1 MYLTFW
7 LLGISD
13 GLTQAN
19 YWWNWA
25 NSNLWDTLDY
35 SGGSFYKYAVNTP
48 FFECEAGSMYQLM
61 WKLYNYDPSM
71 SNVNNLFTD
80 METRFLSQGWNSP
93 QWADY
98 VVVHAFGVN
107 GSISNSQER
116 LENTITSWGTLL
128 GFYGNMSS
136 TMQSQVQALL
146 YGSAGAEPAWN
157 LTFQSQIYDNSTNM
171 FSLPY
176 QGGSVEAT
184 ADAAV
189 LLMLL
194 STVPVNGSLAVPLA
208 DSVYED
214 INNVVDGGVSNIN
227 VTSRTVTLSVVNP
240 GTFLSTFGTNIFEYN
255 LNSSGV
261 WQLTFSN
268 DWNNITSQT
277 LLSVLPS
284 SRQYLG
290 MANNAFTISASSDSY
305 SIIQPSGLVNVNN
318 GNNETFYYSAKNGGV
333 ITQVIVDNVTV
344 PITGSYTFTNVQAS
358 HTIFVFSSPPP
369 PPTPT
374 PTPIPT
380 ATPTL
385 TPTTNP
391 TTMPTPTQ
399 NPTPTITPITTSKPT
414 LSTPWIPIFLI
425 SMTAFLVISGVV
437 ILAYSGL
444 KMKKRLSQ
452 PINAL

>member
-1 MYLTFW
+1 
-7 LLGISD
+7 
-13 GLTQAN
+13 
-19 YWWNWA
+19 
-25 NSNLWDTLDY
+25 
-35 SGGSFYKYAVNTP
+35 
-48 FFECEAGSMYQLM
+48 
-61 WKLYNYDPSM
+61 
-71 SNVNNLFTD
+71 
-80 METRFLSQGWNSP
+80 
-93 QWADY
+93 
-98 VVVHAFGVN
+98 
-107 GSISNSQER
+107 
-116 LENTITSWGTLL
+116 
-128 GFYGNMSS
+128 
-136 TMQSQVQALL
+136 
-146 YGSAGAEPAWN
+146 
-157 LTFQSQIYDNSTNM
+157 
-171 FSLPY
+171 
-176 QGGSVEAT
+176 
-184 ADAAV
+184 
-189 LLMLL
+189 
-194 STVPVNGSLAVPLA
+194 
-208 DSVYED
+208 
-214 INNVVDGGVSNIN
+214 
-227 VTSRTVTLSVVNP
+227 
-240 GTFLSTFGTNIFEYN
+240 
-255 LNSSGV
+255 
-261 WQLTFSN
+261 
-268 DWNNITSQT
+268 
-277 LLSVLPS
+277 
-284 SRQYLG
+284 